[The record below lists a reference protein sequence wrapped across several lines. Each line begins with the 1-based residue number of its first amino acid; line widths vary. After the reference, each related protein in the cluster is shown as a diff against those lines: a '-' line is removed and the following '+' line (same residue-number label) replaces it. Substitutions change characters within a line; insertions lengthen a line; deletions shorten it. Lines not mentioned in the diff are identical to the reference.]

1 MSAMSFDDIKKV
13 FGSTDSKIS
22 NIILTLTISY
32 PNITAAQIVS
42 IFKESLEKY
51 YSKDDEIIDKA
62 DWWNQKYS
70 GHNMGWIQDHPADPK
85 ENLYTTKIFKN
96 LYRIIDTSHEW
107 DKQIKS
113 KAFKNGLL
121 KIKSDILKNLKK
133 DYRNNNLQD
142 KFEIICEFIDLVEKK
157 VNSMK

>member
-1 MSAMSFDDIKKV
+1 
-13 FGSTDSKIS
+13 
-22 NIILTLTISY
+22 
-32 PNITAAQIVS
+32 
-42 IFKESLEKY
+42 
-51 YSKDDEIIDKA
+51 
-62 DWWNQKYS
+62 
-70 GHNMGWIQDHPADPK
+70 MGWIQDHPVDPK

>member
-1 MSAMSFDDIKKV
+1 
-13 FGSTDSKIS
+13 
-22 NIILTLTISY
+22 
-32 PNITAAQIVS
+32 
-42 IFKESLEKY
+42 
-51 YSKDDEIIDKA
+51 
-62 DWWNQKYS
+62 
-70 GHNMGWIQDHPADPK
+70 MGWIQDHPADPK

-96 LYRIIDTSHEW
+96 LYRIIDFSHEW
-107 DKQIKS
+107 DKQIKT
-113 KAFKNGLL
+113 KAFNNGLL